1 MMTSNIFTM
10 DLRTLSGVMLF
21 WWTCTIGF
29 ARENESAPFVDYPE
43 PIVDYLQRI
52 QEGKQSH
59 AFDAS
64 QDFASW
70 QRDARRALE
79 DLVGLNRMRRD
90 LAQFEPNITLSD
102 PVIVDDA
109 FTRTQGAIETEPGI
123 TIPFYLL
130 VPVDAKLAKTHPL
143 MLCPH
148 GHDSKGWHS
157 YAGAYQNDDHRNE
170 IVSREGNIAE
180 QAARRGFI
188 AIAPATRGLAAE
200 VNVPDLKGRHGKR
213 PCRAQLIHCLV
224 AGRTPL
230 AERLW
235 DMQRLLDW
243 ACKLP
248 KVDSQRIL
256 MTGNSGGGVL
266 TAYTAAIDTRI
277 AVAIPSC
284 SFTSLTSQE
293 GFLFHCDCCLV
304 PGLRDWGDWKEIGGL
319 IAPRHLLIVH
329 GRKDGLHHHKTV
341 ESTAQSVAT
350 IYDQIGY
357 PHRMR
362 LQWGEEG
369 HRFYPRYM
377 WPFAKTAFFPKTD
390 GQ

>member
-1 MMTSNIFTM
+1 MTASLFTKYP
-10 DLRTLSGVMLF
+10 RTLWVVMLLGPICPF
-21 WWTCTIGF
+21 GIAQET
-29 ARENESAPFVDYPE
+29 EPAPFVDFPE
-43 PIVDYLQRI
+43 PTVAYLQRI
-52 QEGKQSH
+52 QAGEQSH
-59 AFDAS
+59 AFEAS
-64 QDFASW
+64 LDFATW
-70 QRDARRALE
+70 QRDARQALE
-79 DLVGLNRMRRD
+79 DLVGLTRLQRD
-90 LAQFEPNITLSD
+90 LAQFEPTVTLGE
-102 PVIVDDA
+102 PIIVDDA
-109 FTRTQGAIETEPGI
+109 FSRTQGAIETEPGI
-123 TIPFYLL
+123 KIPFYLL
-130 VPVDAKLAKTHPL
+130 VPVDAEREKTYPL

-148 GHDSKGWHS
+148 GHDTKGWHS
-157 YAGAYQNDDHRNE
+157 YAGAYLNDDHRKE
-170 IVSREGNIAE
+170 IVSRAGNIAE

-200 VNVPDLKGRHGKR
+200 VNVPDPKGRHGKR
-213 PCRAQLIHCLV
+213 PCRAQLMHCLV

-230 AERLW
+230 GERLW

-248 KVDSQRIL
+248 QVDPHRIL

-277 AVAIPSC
+277 SVAIPSC
-284 SFTSLTSQE
+284 SFTSLTTQE

-329 GRKDGLHHHKTV
+329 GRKDRLHHHTTV
-341 ESTAQSVAT
+341 ERTAQSVAK
-350 IYDQIGY
+350 IYNQVGS
-357 PHRMR
+357 PNRMR

-369 HRFYPRYM
+369 HRFYPQYM
-377 WPFAKTAFFPKTD
+377 WPFTKAAFFLGDD